1 MLPSAVDGLCLRSVV
16 TITVPRS
23 AVTVSAPRE
32 KVSSSRRTAKRGR
45 HRRAVQRGC
54 AEGLHR
60 KTLRTPPESTSTAGH
75 RRKAPKNTGKEYR
88 QRISP
93 QNFSKGDSSKNERQ
107 RKTNSQIERRISNYW
122 TDFTFSACRYG
133 SDGLDRLAA
142 RGGEKAMECG
152 ELLMCEA

>member
-1 MLPSAVDGLCLRSVV
+1 MLPSAVDGLCLRFVV

-45 HRRAVQRGC
+45 HRRAVQKGC

-75 RRKAPKNTGKEYR
+75 RRKAPKNTGKEYHH
-88 QRISP
+88 RISP
-93 QNFSKGDSSKNERQ
+93 REIPPETSAKERRATQKNEFAN
-107 RKTNSQIERRISNYW
+107 RKANSQPLRANLNLEFASRV
-122 TDFTFSACRYG
+122 
-133 SDGLDRLAA
+133 
-142 RGGEKAMECG
+142 AMV
-152 ELLMCEA
+152 